1 MNFSLV
7 HRDGGVGHLLV
18 ADVACLLQFLVDT
31 LDVFVQVG
39 NCQSLSTVRTLRTLI
54 VVHLSNVPTQVAH
67 CELLL
72 TMRTRFL
79 NPLVRLSHMSGKV
92 INTNVLLAVR
102 AVGLLTQVDTLDVVV
117 QELFCLELLFAIRT
131 LVIPDLLV
139 EVFHMVVEVLV
150 FLVADVTSR
159 SLTQMNLLNVVF
171 QGVLGDKLLLAE
183 TALSDF
189 VVTVLFQDM
198 PSEVSNW
205 ERLVAELAFN
215 FLTMVCQDVFIQV
228 GNLTKM
234 ILLYFLKK
242 EK

>member
-1 MNFSLV
+1 M
-7 HRDGGVGHLLV
+7 
-18 ADVACLLQFLVDT
+18 
-31 LDVFVQVG
+31 
-39 NCQSLSTVRTLRTLI
+39 
-54 VVHLSNVPTQVAH
+54 
-67 CELLL
+67 
-72 TMRTRFL
+72 
-79 NPLVRLSHMSGKV
+79 
-92 INTNVLLAVR
+92 
-102 AVGLLTQVDTLDVVV
+102 VV
-117 QELFCLELLFAIRT
+117 QELFGLELLFAIRT

-139 EVFHMVVEVLV
+139 KVFHMVVEVLV
-150 FLVADVTSR
+150 FLVADMTSR
-159 SLTQMNLLNVVF
+159 SLTEMNLLDVVF

-189 VVTVLFQDM
+189 VVTVLFQDV

>member
-39 NCQSLSTVRTLRTLI
+39 NCQSLSTVRTLRALI

-72 TMRTRFL
+72 TVRTRFL

-92 INTNVLLAVR
+92 INTDVLLAVR

-117 QELFCLELLFAIRT
+117 QELFGLELLFAIRT
-131 LVIPDLLV
+131 LVVSDLLV

-150 FLVADVTSR
+150 FFVANVTSR
-159 SLTQMNLLNVVF
+159 SLTQVNLFDVVF

-189 VVTVLFQDM
+189 VVTVLFQDV
-198 PSEVSNW
+198 PSKVSNW

-215 FLTMVCQDVFIQV
+215 FLTMVRQDVFIQV
-228 GNLTKM
+228 GNLA
-234 ILLYFLKK
+234 
-242 EK
+242 